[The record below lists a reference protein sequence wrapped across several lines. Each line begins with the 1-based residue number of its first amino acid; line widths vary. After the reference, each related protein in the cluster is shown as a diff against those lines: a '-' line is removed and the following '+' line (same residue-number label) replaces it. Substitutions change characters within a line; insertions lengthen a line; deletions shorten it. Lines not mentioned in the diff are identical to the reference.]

1 MTEPLNDHDLT
12 PIDPADIHV
21 GMRVRVT
28 HEIAAYGAW
37 LPQTRVAEGT
47 VTKVFNRDGVVHSL
61 ELDEEDVNAY
71 NVRDTKIISVKVERA
86 PYQLRTVV
94 LGHQPDEDIDAVWV
108 KRPYGWYEVSNFDS
122 ADEVIVTKVLWA
134 PPAVSE

>member
-1 MTEPLNDHDLT
+1 MNDYDLT
-12 PIDPADIHV
+12 PIEPADVQI
-21 GMRVRVT
+21 GMRIRVT
-28 HEIAAYGAW
+28 IDLPAVGCW
-37 LPQTRVAEGT
+37 LPVKRVAEGT
-47 VTKVFNRDGVVHSL
+47 VTGFPGDTRKTVYLDGEHAVSL
-61 ELDEEDVNAY
+61 YPGTPSDSGEALPV
-71 NVRDTKIISVKVERA
+71 IKVERA